1 MYFNVQKDFLC
12 TNVYNW
18 TCTLH
23 KCNLQIFRPFIF
35 QLGWLETWAS
45 LFLTKSWWFVVSLPK
60 LTASPLEKNHELL
73 NFICGIY
80 QHRLLTLTSCSV
92 PARRSWFR
100 VPSDLSFNR
109 SSAFFSQAS
118 RSFIV
123 LCTLC
128 YNQSNE
134 YITPNYV
141 RGIIEHLRQRVV
153 GTIFFFSREN
163 FISLR
168 KNVFGANRLL
178 KRKRAN
184 VNWATIKFEEGRKKF
199 IFANS

>member
-1 MYFNVQKDFLC
+1 MHVTQVYFANFSPFHFPTWLAG
-12 TNVYNW
+12 
-18 TCTLH
+18 
-23 KCNLQIFRPFIF
+23 NLSIAIFNKE
-35 QLGWLETWAS
+35 LV
-45 LFLTKSWWFVVSLPK
+45 VVSLPK

-134 YITPNYV
+134 YITSNYV
-141 RGIIEHLRQRVV
+141 RGIIEHLRQSRS
-153 GTIFFFSREN
+153 GWHDFFSRERT
-163 FISLR
+163 S
-168 KNVFGANRLL
+168 
-178 KRKRAN
+178 
-184 VNWATIKFEEGRKKF
+184 
-199 IFANS
+199 